1 MGQRTLATEWG
12 QGRGCVFEREKKAGR
27 ATERE
32 ERSRERERERIE
44 FDKETR
50 LWEPLYPVS
59 LFQLIFLCSSFS
71 FLFLFA
77 SIGHVFSH
85 SRLIFSRS
93 CFPLFCHRV
102 SVANRQISILARW
115 TVFERGSADASR
127 RVHTARCIFRS
138 RVINSVQ
145 RGLKRLLSRRRP
157 STRGITES

>member
-27 ATERE
+27 ATERGE
-32 ERSRERERERIE
+32 IEREKERIE

-59 LFQLIFLCSSFS
+59 LSQLIFLCSSFS
-71 FLFLFA
+71 FLFLFP

-85 SRLIFSRS
+85 SRLIFSPS

-102 SVANRQISILARW
+102 SVANCQISILARW
-115 TVFERGSADASR
+115 VVFERGSADASR